1 MAAMRGANKTRGKSI
16 IKKKYA
22 VFLEEESACM
32 DVAWIKQK
40 PTHLERGQQKIG
52 RSEQKK

>member
-1 MAAMRGANKTRGKSI
+1 MAAMRGANKIRGKSI